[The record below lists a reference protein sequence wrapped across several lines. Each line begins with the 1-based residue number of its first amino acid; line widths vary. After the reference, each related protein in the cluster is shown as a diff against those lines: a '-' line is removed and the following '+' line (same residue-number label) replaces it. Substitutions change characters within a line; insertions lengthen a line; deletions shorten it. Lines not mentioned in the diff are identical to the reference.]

1 MKQLFTS
8 TAALALAVLVSSP
21 ATTVPAE
28 AANGDCSQ
36 PVSSGFAPTATDCLR
51 ILRVAVGLATCAPHD
66 ACVCAPK
73 GSLPAS
79 ASDAL
84 RCLAAAVGDS
94 GALECPCDTT
104 STTLTS
110 TTTTST
116 TTTTLGDGQCANNAA
131 CDDGEPC
138 NGYEVCTGGAC
149 GNGSPLACTSDD
161 IVIEVPYLGSPRVV
175 RGRIE
180 GSTTI
185 AKVDAYLLLDRAP
198 SVSGEVTTL
207 KNGVTNAVRAAIC
220 APTGTGSPPNCIQD
234 LWTGV
239 GGTGYSGSFGEAYR
253 NRLDMQPDPA
263 ALSSRILTAEPDGC
277 CARTTKLG
285 LWSTASGL
293 GNVTINCSIG
303 STYSS
308 TGSCATSPA
317 GENGIGYPCFRPD
330 ALRAVIL
337 LTDEQPSLGHTCP
350 TLTRVTDDSHEAGVR
365 IVSLYGNGTTAA
377 AVIELESLAEATNA
391 VDVNDGDA
399 PLVFDASASVT
410 SALTNAIL
418 SLAQGTR
425 LSEVNAA
432 AADATG
438 DAIDAT
444 QFVDAL
450 STAPVGTAECTS
462 GFSQIDT
469 DFDGVADAYLSV
481 PSGTPLCWDVLPAA
495 NVTVPATAA
504 AQLIR
509 ATVSIDDTGFE
520 GLDTIQIFFV
530 VPPAS

>member
-1 MKQLFTS
+1 MTKSVFGIGVLT
-8 TAALALAVLVSSP
+8 LAIAWSPKLAS
-21 ATTVPAE
+21 
-28 AANGDCSQ
+28 AANGDCAQ
-36 PVSSGFAPTATDCLR
+36 PVSSGSAPTATDCLR
-51 ILRVAVGLATCAPHD
+51 ILNVAVGLTTCSPHD

-73 GSLPAS
+73 GTLPTS
-79 ASDAL
+79 ATDAL
-84 RCLAAAVGDS
+84 RCLSAAVGGSVSLD
-94 GALECPCDTT
+94 CPCSDG
-104 STTLTS
+104 
-110 TTTTST
+110 TTST
-116 TTTTLGDGQCANNAA
+116 TTTVSTTTTTLADGECSTDAH

-138 NGYEVCTGGAC
+138 NGYEQCNGGSC
-149 GNGSPLACTSDD
+149 GPGSPLACSTDD
-161 IVIEVPYLGSPRVV
+161 IVIEIPYLESPRIV
-175 RGRIE
+175 RNRIE
-180 GSTTI
+180 GDTTI

-198 SVSGEVTTL
+198 SVSDELTAL

-263 ALSSRILTAEPDGC
+263 ALSSRILTSEPDGC

-308 TGSCATSPA
+308 TGSCGTSPA
-317 GENGIGYPCFRPD
+317 GDDGIGYPCFRPD
-330 ALRAVIL
+330 ALRAVVL

-350 TLTRVTDDSHEAGVR
+350 TQSRVLDDSHEAGIR

-377 AVIELESLAEATNA
+377 AVSELEAYAEATHA

-410 SALTNAIL
+410 AALTNAIV
-418 SLAQGTR
+418 SLAHGTR
-425 LSEVNAA
+425 LSQVKAN
-432 AADATG
+432 AADAAG

-444 QFVDAL
+444 QFIDAL
-450 STAPVGTAECTS
+450 SNAPVGTAECTS
-462 GFSQIDT
+462 GFSQVDT

-481 PSGTPLCWDVLPAA
+481 PSGTPLCWDVLPAG

-520 GLDTIQIFFV
+520 GLDTIQVFFV
-530 VPPAS
+530 VPPS

>member
-1 MKQLFTS
+1 MKNLAAS
-8 TAALALAVLVSSP
+8 TAALVLAGLISSLSSV
-21 ATTVPAE
+21 AS
-28 AANGDCSQ
+28 AANGDCAQ
-36 PVSSGFAPTATDCLR
+36 PISGGSAPTATDCLR
-51 ILRVAVGLATCAPHD
+51 ILNVAVGLATCAPHD
-66 ACVCAPK
+66 DCVCAPK

-84 RCLAAAVGDS
+84 RCLAAAVGGS
-94 GALECPCDTT
+94 GSLDCSCGDTT
-104 STTLTS
+104 S
-110 TTTTST
+110 TST
-116 TTTTLGDGQCANNAA
+116 TTTTLGDGQCANNAD
-131 CDDGEPC
+131 CYDGEPC
-138 NGYEVCTGGAC
+138 NGYEICSGGAC
-149 GNGSPLACTSDD
+149 GNGSPLACGSDD
-161 IVIEVPYLGSPRVV
+161 IVIEVPYLDPPRVV

-180 GSTTI
+180 GDTTI
-185 AKVDAYLLLDRAP
+185 AKVDAYLLLDRAA
-198 SVSGEVTTL
+198 SVSDEVTAL
-207 KNGVTNAVRAAIC
+207 KSGVTNAVRAAIC
-220 APTGTGSPPNCIQD
+220 APTGTGTPPNCIQD

-239 GGTGYSGSFGEAYR
+239 GGIGYSGSFGEAFR
-253 NRLDMQPDPA
+253 NREDMQPDPA

-277 CARTTKLG
+277 CARTTKLA

-308 TGSCATSPA
+308 TGSCGTSPA
-317 GENGIGYPCFRPD
+317 GEDGIGYPCFRPD
-330 ALRAVIL
+330 ALRAVVL

-350 TLTRVTDDSHEAGVR
+350 TVARATDEAYETGIR

-377 AVIELESLAEATNA
+377 AVSELESMAEATNA
-391 VDVNDGDA
+391 VNVNDGDA

-418 SLAQGTR
+418 SLAHGTR
-425 LSEVNAA
+425 LPQVKAA
-432 AADATG
+432 AADAAG

-450 STAPVGTAECTS
+450 STAPLGTAECTS
-462 GFSQIDT
+462 GFTQLDT

-509 ATVSIDDTGFE
+509 ATVSIDDSGFE
-520 GLDTIQIFFV
+520 GLDTVQVFFV
-530 VPPAS
+530 VPPS